1 MDLCPFVE
9 KGLKHGPPLVF
20 LSGFPDNETSGWGE
34 VLPEALGKKYRC
46 IYICLPGYS
55 KNQSPQNTKPWGFE
69 QEEILTMM
77 NNTLAHLG
85 LQSSPFLLVAH
96 DWGAF
101 FALLYTTR
109 FPSQVSRLVLCDVGM
124 VDPFALP
131 VLTIPYILFYQ
142 VFFAIAYIL
151 SQVVSF
157 SVGNAMFW
165 GIKAFFV
172 YDAYAR
178 RSVSPS
184 GERNYGAQVLPVLLL
199 VEASADWNDVES
211 QVPHLSPSVH
221 GKCRFQSIAS
231 FKLSTCMYG
240 ACTHFHVAFF
250 LRARSTARRSGA
262 CSTTSASWTGSTPP
276 PAAPATPCPRAT
288 GSWSTSRRPR

>member
-165 GIKAFFV
+165 GIKAFSFMMPTP
-172 YDAYAR
+172 DDR
-178 RSVSPS
+178 FH
-184 GERNYGAQVLPVLLL
+184 LPVSEITVRKCYPYYYLWKRLLTGTML
-199 VEASADWNDVES
+199 KAKF
-211 QVPHLSPSVH
+211 P
-221 GKCRFQSIAS
+221 
-231 FKLSTCMYG
+231 TCPLLFMVS
-240 ACTHFHVAFF
+240 VAFNPS
-250 LRARSTARRSGA
+250 LLSN
-262 CSTTSASWTGSTPP
+262 
-276 PAAPATPCPRAT
+276 
-288 GSWSTSRRPR
+288 